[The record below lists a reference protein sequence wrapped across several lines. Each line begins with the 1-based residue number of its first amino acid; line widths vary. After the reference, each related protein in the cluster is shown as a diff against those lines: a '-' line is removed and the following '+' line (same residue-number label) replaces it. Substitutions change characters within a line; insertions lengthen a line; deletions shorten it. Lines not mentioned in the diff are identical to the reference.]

1 VQFGGDSGY
10 GKKYGGADPQ
20 LIEGDNFRMII
31 SVPEFGENPAKPARI
46 VPTPQ
51 VTGQVEAQVEGQ
63 VEAQVD
69 MAILAACK
77 DRPVSS
83 AEMAAR
89 LGHKQVSGNIRK
101 ALPRLRAGG
110 FVEYTIPDKPRSR
123 LQKYRLTAKGRALL
137 AGADKNA
144 ENKDR

>member
-1 VQFGGDSGY
+1 
-10 GKKYGGADPQ
+10 
-20 LIEGDNFRMII
+20 MII
-31 SVPEFGENPAKPARI
+31 SIPEFGENPAKPARI

-51 VTGQVEAQVEGQ
+51 VEAQVG
-63 VEAQVD
+63 

-101 ALPRLRAGG
+101 ALPRLRAGEL
-110 FVEYTIPDKPRSR
+110 FEYTIPDKPRSR
-123 LQKYRLTAKGRALL
+123 LQQYRLTAKGLALIAESDKTQRTTTGDDEYRACRGSYRCVTL
-137 AGADKNA
+137 DK
-144 ENKDR
+144 